1 MPTLKESLKTYFAA
15 IGMADGQIAA
25 LFNADGTE
33 LLAEAANTLTQHDA
47 TRIGKF
53 KTDSKTEGFNQGHQK
68 GFSEGATKIEEE
80 VKAKFAITSDK
91 KGIELFDEIIAE
103 KSKPVKSELEEDKVK
118 AHPAF
123 VSMRDLLEKKVK
135 ETEATWK
142 TKYEDRDKTIAKEQ
156 TFKSVLDKARA
167 QVISLKPILPKDA
180 AKAEKQME
188 LLVME
193 LAKLEYNDD
202 ADKKGYIILKDGK
215 SLEDANGN
223 RIQFDQLVKNIASG
237 IWDFEEG
244 TQRSTGANN
253 NDGGGAGANKNINVK
268 TPTTEKEYM
277 EAIAN
282 EKDAEKRM
290 AIDEAYTKS
299 LDSAK

>member
-1 MPTLKESLKTYFAA
+1 MPNLKESLKTYFAA

-33 LLAEAANTLTQHDA
+33 LLPEAANSLTQHDA

-80 VKAKFAITSDK
+80 IKVKHAITSDK
-91 KGIELFDEIIAE
+91 KGIELLDEIIAE
-103 KSKPVKSELEEDKVK
+103 KSKPVKLELEEDKVK

-123 VSMRDLLEKKVK
+123 IKMRDDLEKKVK
-135 ETEATWK
+135 ETDTTWK
-142 TKYEDRDKTIAKEQ
+142 TKYEDRDKSIAKEQ
-156 TFKSVLDKARA
+156 MFKSVLDKAKT
-167 QVISLKPILPKDA
+167 QVTSLKPILPKDA

-223 RIQFDQLVKNIASG
+223 RIQFEQLVKNIASG

-244 TQRSTGANN
+244 SSRSTGANN
-253 NDGGGAGANKNINVK
+253 NDDSGASSKKNLNVK
-268 TPTTEKEYM
+268 TPANEKEYM

-282 EKDAEKRM
+282 EKDPEKRM
-290 AIDEAYTKS
+290 AIDDAYTKS
-299 LDSAK
+299 LEPAK